1 MAATN
6 VFSGSRA
13 IFQINDKAVAY
24 AYGVDVDEEI
34 MHEEVQVLDMLSVL
48 EHVPVAYR
56 VSLRAEIFRTIGA
69 DAPGVPS
76 EAVGAQTAPVRGSLK
91 SNDNNNIFPQMG
103 ISDIQALN
111 KAVMTAKIIDAL
123 SNNTL
128 ATVTGV
134 RAASKSFSVR
144 ARQIVGENVRFVA
157 QRVRDESG
165 G

>member
-13 IFQINDKAVAY
+13 IFQIEDKAVAY

-56 VSLRAEIFRTIGA
+56 VSLRAEIFRTFAGA
-69 DAPGVPS
+69 DLVPS
-76 EAVGAQTAPVRGSLK
+76 TAVGTQTSSVVGSLK
-91 SNDNNNIFPQMG
+91 RPENSNIFPQMG
-103 ISDIQALN
+103 ISDRNALE
-111 KAVMTAKIIDAL
+111 KAVMTAKILDGLTQAAV
-123 SNNTL
+123 
-128 ATVTGV
+128 ATVEGV

-157 QRVRDESG
+157 RRVRDETQG
-165 G
+165 